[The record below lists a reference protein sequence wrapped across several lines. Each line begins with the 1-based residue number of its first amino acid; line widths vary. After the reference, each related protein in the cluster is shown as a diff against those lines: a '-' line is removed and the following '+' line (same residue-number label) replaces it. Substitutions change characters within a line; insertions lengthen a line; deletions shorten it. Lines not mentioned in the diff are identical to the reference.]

1 MKTQNSYVTYLNSLN
16 NMDPYS
22 DGALAE
28 HQAMDPHF
36 SKIQVTHPLAEKIL
50 TQLKSYNPEKPQHI
64 ILTGHAGDGKSTIVL
79 QLYKVMKGIDP
90 QEPLSKG
97 IKRREELDFQGIAIT
112 LIKDLS
118 EWNEQDQNQI
128 FQEMIEGARCFLLI
142 SNTGCLL
149 DLFKRHSSKHG
160 LKSKTEIENDLLTA
174 LREKDPKPLDWTQ
187 KCTWTIYNLALHN
200 NLPLAIDLWD
210 KMSCAKEWSACD
222 SCPNKGICPIYKNI
236 QLIQKHSQ
244 IIKERIEIL
253 LRRMYEY
260 GIHFT
265 MRQISAHFSYMLC
278 SGYTCEQLA
287 KLPEK
292 DRSRPEK
299 FMFFNRFFGDNGY
312 EIDDRA
318 SQLKM
323 ISYIREQGFETL
335 LSPGFE
341 RELWFSSYWN
351 LAIPELDTI
360 CLRIHR
366 LIGRDSSANNNE
378 NEDLALRQY
387 WARKQIRR
395 MFFFLHTP
403 EEDNKKNTFS
413 KFQTCFVNS
422 PRLLEYL
429 LWQKDTIAF
438 KRKQSTL
445 MTQILYV
452 LQEQFSGLHFP
463 ESKAPS
469 QLYITLSRRCQ
480 DIRQT
485 AQIVLGSLEFGK
497 EFKLEIDDNLEE
509 KTIQLRGKKRYLEIQ
524 MQLPLPFL
532 DYLAIRSA
540 GGMGQILQ
548 LSYIDRLEAFKN
560 QILNQNKPDED
571 ELYLV
576 KQNEDFDLQECKLSI
591 NDDCLE
597 VNYV

>member
-1 MKTQNSYVTYLNSLN
+1 MKTQNNFVTYLNSLN

-50 TQLKSYNPEKPQHI
+50 TQLKSFNPEKPQHI

-79 QLYKVMKGIDP
+79 QLYKAMKGIDP

-287 KLPEK
+287 EI
-292 DRSRPEK
+292 DRKHPEK

-323 ISYIREQGFETL
+323 ISYIREQGFENL

-341 RELWFSSYWN
+341 RECWN

-360 CLRIHR
+360 YLRIHR
-366 LIGRDSSANNNE
+366 LIGQNSSAKNNE

-395 MFFFLHTP
+395 MFFFLYSP
-403 EEDNKKNTFS
+403 NEDHKKNKFER
-413 KFQTCFVNS
+413 FQTCFVNS
-422 PRLLEYL
+422 PRLLDYI
-429 LWQKDTIAF
+429 LWQKDTVAF
-438 KRKQSTL
+438 QLEQGTL
-445 MTQILYV
+445 MTQIHHV
-452 LQEQFSGLHFP
+452 LQEQFSGMHFP
-463 ESKAPS
+463 ESESDTSSK
-469 QLYITLSRRCQ
+469 LYITLSRRYQ

-485 AQIVLGSLEFGK
+485 AQIVLGSLEFRK
-497 EFKLEIDDNLEE
+497 KFKLEIYDKAEE
-509 KTIQLRGKKRYLEIQ
+509 KTIQLLGKNDPYNKIK

-532 DYLAIRSA
+532 DYLSVRSA
-540 GGMGQILQ
+540 GGIGQVLQ

-560 QILNQNKPDED
+560 QILTIDKPDENG
-571 ELYLV
+571 LV
-576 KQNEDFDLQECKLSI
+576 LLKQNEKFKLQECNLII
-591 NDDCLE
+591 NNDYLE
-597 VNYV
+597 VNYG